1 MITLSQEQELFLSIL
16 EKSLG
21 IVSIA
26 LQKADVSRD
35 EYVFWQDNIE
45 FKRRLDLISD
55 TSVDY
60 VENKLLALINKN
72 DLSALTS
79 VVSLLAVVFVTVL
92 FSFTVS
98 SLTEGNFLTV

>member
-26 LQKADVSRD
+26 LQKAEVSRD

-60 VENKLLALINKN
+60 VENKLLALINKG
-72 DLSALTS
+72 DLSAIQFYLKTK
-79 VVSLLAVVFVTVL
+79 
-92 FSFTVS
+92 
-98 SLTEGNFLTV
+98 GKKRGY

>member
-1 MITLSQEQELFLSIL
+1 MITLSPSQELFLSVL

-35 EYVFWQDNIE
+35 EWQDNIE

-60 VENKLLALINKN
+60 VENKLLALINKG
-72 DLSALTS
+72 DLSAIQFYLKTK
-79 VVSLLAVVFVTVL
+79 
-92 FSFTVS
+92 
-98 SLTEGNFLTV
+98 GKKRGY

>member
-1 MITLSQEQELFLSIL
+1 MITLSPSQELFLSVL

-35 EYVFWQDNIE
+35 EYVVWQDNIE

-60 VENKLLALINKN
+60 VENKLLALINKG
-72 DLSALTS
+72 DLSAIQFYLKTK
-79 VVSLLAVVFVTVL
+79 
-92 FSFTVS
+92 
-98 SLTEGNFLTV
+98 GKKRGY